1 MSEPRIDSLH
11 DPFED
16 QLSAARYM
24 AERDAAV
31 QELQAMREHDRA
43 LWMECHAA
51 QECLA
56 CEEEKAKRLGCLV
69 WRLQN
74 RLARAHRR
82 ERNLRKGMREWREKA
97 ISGPVRTVS
106 AYDLLPEEDRETLR
120 WVREKGGLE
129 NVGDVWDEAV
139 NLCATIG
146 CEPNDASE
154 MLQALGDCTDVVIKR
169 LMPEGYEWPRYESGE
184 LVDVGDNVIGRFSAD
199 AIKVRSVEFVKGKT
213 YLREGCKTDRAV
225 LVCTGVRVKHPAVPA
240 GDGEP
245 LEVGQT
251 VWNTA
256 GTEFKVLCIRN
267 DTPPVELKD
276 RDGRPHY
283 EFPDR
288 LTHTKPEQD
297 SWEKIEKDAMDIDLT
312 LDSEWGGNPTDARD
326 LVRRAKALAERGE

>member
-16 QLSAARYM
+16 QLSAARFK

-51 QECLA
+51 QECLV
-56 CEEEKAKRLGCLV
+56 CEEEKAKRLGHLV

-82 ERNLRKGMREWREKA
+82 ERNLRKGMRMWREKA

-106 AYDLLPEEDRETLR
+106 TYDLLPEEDLQALR
-120 WVREKGGLE
+120 WVREQGGLAE
-129 NVGDVWDEAV
+129 VE
-139 NLCATIG
+139 
-146 CEPNDASE
+146 
-154 MLQALGDCTDVVIKR
+154 KR
-169 LMPEGYEWPRYESGE
+169 IMPEGYEWPRYESGE
-184 LVDVGDNVIGRFSAD
+184 LVDVGGNVIGQFSTD

-251 VWNTA
+251 VWNMA

-326 LVRRAKALAERGE
+326 LVRRAKALAGVSE